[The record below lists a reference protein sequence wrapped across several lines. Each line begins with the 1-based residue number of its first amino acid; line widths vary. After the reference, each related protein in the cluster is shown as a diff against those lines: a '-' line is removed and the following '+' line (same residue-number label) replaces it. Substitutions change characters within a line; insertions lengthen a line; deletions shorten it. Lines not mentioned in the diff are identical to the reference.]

1 MVESLESRVLDQK
14 ARLTDRDFLVMKI
27 VGVLVIGAA
36 TILGTYL
43 AYEFLCSNPFGEA
56 MRQFNGY
63 FSSQRYYAR

>member
-27 VGVLVIGAA
+27 AGVLIIGAA
-36 TILGTYL
+36 TLLGTYL
-43 AYEFLCSNPFGEA
+43 AYEFLCSKPFDEVIL
-56 MRQFNGY
+56 QFNAY